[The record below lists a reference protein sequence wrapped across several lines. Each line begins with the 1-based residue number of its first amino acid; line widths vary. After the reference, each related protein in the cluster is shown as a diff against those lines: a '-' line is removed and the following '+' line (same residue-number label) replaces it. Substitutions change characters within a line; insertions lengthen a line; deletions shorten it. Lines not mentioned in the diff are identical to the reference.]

1 MGKIITPGALGIV
14 RGGQRHEFSIKWKG
28 NGEIDLSFHG
38 DVEVLVQMFYD
49 VMSANEHVARTVVTS
64 TLIFADQKKIA
75 LADLQ
80 KKLSYIPDGKIINPG
95 EQKTGL

>member
-1 MGKIITPGALGIV
+1 MGKIITPGALGVV
-14 RGGQRHEFSIKWKG
+14 RGGRHEFSMRWKG
-28 NGEIDLSFHG
+28 NGEIDLSLHG

-49 VMSANEHVARTVVTS
+49 LMSANEHVAKIVVTS
-64 TLIFADQKKIA
+64 TLIFADQKKIP

-80 KKLSYIPDGKIINPG
+80 KKLSYIPEGKLINPG